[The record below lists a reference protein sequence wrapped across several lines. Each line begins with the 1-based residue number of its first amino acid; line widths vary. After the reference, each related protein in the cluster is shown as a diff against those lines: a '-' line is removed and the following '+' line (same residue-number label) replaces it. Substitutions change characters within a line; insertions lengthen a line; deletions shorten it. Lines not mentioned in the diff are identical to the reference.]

1 MNIKIRCAH
10 DQMIPIGDLKP
21 HPKNRNKHPD
31 EQIVRLA
38 QILEY
43 QGWRQ
48 PIKVS
53 RLSGFITA
61 GHGRLLAAQKLGLT
75 EVPVNFQEYES
86 DAQEYADLTADNA
99 IALWAEIDL
108 VDLRDDM
115 KSFSDLDVNLLGL
128 NGFQI
133 EEPNF
138 SPGNENDQGSLDK
151 KQLKFLTCPHCQQE
165 FEIGQAKM
173 RTQD

>member
-31 EQIVRLA
+31 EQITRLA

-108 VDLRDDM
+108 AGIKLDLE
-115 KSFSDLDVNLLGL
+115 SIPDLDFSLLGL
-128 NGFQI
+128 NLNALKSFGD
-133 EEPNF
+133 EVLKEGAKELDESEF
-138 SPGNENDQGSLDK
+138 S
-151 KQLKFLTCPHCQQE
+151 E
-165 FEIGQAKM
+165 FEHQCPKCGFEFGNDA
-173 RTQD
+173 